1 MQTLEVDADI
11 AVEDLETSTWNDWA
25 SRAPHP
31 DLEGDR
37 ENINMTAKQEEEDP
51 EVRNSRIQDEIMGII
66 EDESTSS

>member
-1 MQTLEVDADI
+1 MQTIEIDADI
-11 AVEDLETSTWNDWA
+11 AVEDLEGSTWNDWLE
-25 SRAPHP
+25 RKPHP